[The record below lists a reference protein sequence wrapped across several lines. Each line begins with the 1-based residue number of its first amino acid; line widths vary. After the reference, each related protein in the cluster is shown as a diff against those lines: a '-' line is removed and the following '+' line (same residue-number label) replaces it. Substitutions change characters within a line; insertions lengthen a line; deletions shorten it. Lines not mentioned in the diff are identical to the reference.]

1 MLWALAFFLWFL
13 LSSGNKF
20 ATRWTAINT
29 LHHNCPSDTK
39 SDLALAVSDFLTD
52 VMILTLPISMVRLML
67 ITLPFLERQYI
78 ESLLA

>member
-13 LSSGNKF
+13 LSCGNKF

-52 VMILTLPISMVRLML
+52 VIILALPIPMVRLLL
-67 ITLPFLERQYI
+67 ITLPFLER
-78 ESLLA
+78 